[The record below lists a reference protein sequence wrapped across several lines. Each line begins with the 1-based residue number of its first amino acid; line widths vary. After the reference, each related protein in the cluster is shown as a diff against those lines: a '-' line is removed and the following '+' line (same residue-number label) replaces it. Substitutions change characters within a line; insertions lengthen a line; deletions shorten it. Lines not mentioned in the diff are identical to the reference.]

1 MKKNRFCVF
10 ALFVLLCLIVIICV
24 GRRGSS
30 FMISE
35 MIPENI
41 TRIEVSGSQNG
52 GELEPWEL
60 DQEEI
65 EELTEWLSELSL
77 KHRTYAEGKS
87 PNIIWNGGAS
97 YEFNINDGELSFAWL
112 YIDKA
117 YIYYDDEWYVIVNKS
132 EAPLNLRR

>member
-1 MKKNRFCVF
+1 MKKNRFYVF

-24 GRRGSS
+24 CRRGSS

-77 KHRTYAEGKS
+77 MHKTYSEGKS
-87 PNIIWNGGAS
+87 PNIIWNGGVS
-97 YEFNINDGELSFAWL
+97 YELISTM
-112 YIDKA
+112 
-117 YIYYDDEWYVIVNKS
+117 VNYPSLGYTLIKPISIMMMSGIKS
-132 EAPLNLRR
+132 